1 MTERS
6 RGSVFAGRW
15 PWPAPPGYVNVDVKD
30 GPNIIPDDRCA
41 PHIRK
46 CFELIATGLH
56 TQVDVL
62 RMVTANGLRNRRGRL
77 FNAQEFQRILRN
89 PVFAGWICPPSM
101 PDLRVKEKHRPLI

>member
-6 RGSVFAGRW
+6 RGSVLAGRW

-56 TQVDVL
+56 TQVAFCEWLQRTAFVIEEVGSLML
-62 RMVTANGLRNRRGRL
+62 RSSSAFLEIL
-77 FNAQEFQRILRN
+77 FLLAG
-89 PVFAGWICPPSM
+89 FARHLC
-101 PDLRVKEKHRPLI
+101 RTFV